1 MAKSKSILSIQGT
14 FQNITHVDSRSYGE
28 HIRAARGTHKPA
40 VLNDAMKDEGKKLAN
55 AVAPAKLIKDALD
68 PYRQDFYGGQMW
80 QRLVSIFKR
89 QLKQKGTVN
98 YHELTNF
105 EIYKEYPL
113 GRFAIFSLNSQ
124 YDKNSS
130 SLTVTLSYPLPVF
143 KKVRYVT
150 HYRLNVIGIFPIN
163 EKVLTN
169 ITSSEI
175 ILCQAQP
182 KETQLTLSVPTEASV
197 ALLCVKF
204 EGFKNGE
211 LAKGLTTKGMAILKV
226 MNIE

>member
-40 VLNDAMKDEGKKLAN
+40 VLNDAMKDEGKKLAS
-55 AVAPAKLIKDALD
+55 AVAPAKLIKDALN

-89 QLKQKGTVN
+89 QLKIKGTIDFN
-98 YHELTNF
+98 ELTNF

-113 GRFAIFSLNSQ
+113 SRFAIFTLNSQ

-130 SLTVTLSYPLPVF
+130 TLTVTLSYPLPLF
-143 KKVRYVT
+143 KKVTYLT
-150 HYRLNVIGIFPIN
+150 HYRLNIIGLFPFGD
-163 EKVLTN
+163 KALTN
-169 ITSSEI
+169 ITSSEVMA
-175 ILCQAQP
+175 CQAEP
-182 KETQLTLSVPTEASV
+182 KEIQLTLPVPSEAAL
-197 ALLCVKF
+197 ALLCIKL
-204 EGFKNGE
+204 EGYENGAP
-211 LAKGLTTKGMAILKV
+211 AKGLTTKGMAIVKMMSL
-226 MNIE
+226 E